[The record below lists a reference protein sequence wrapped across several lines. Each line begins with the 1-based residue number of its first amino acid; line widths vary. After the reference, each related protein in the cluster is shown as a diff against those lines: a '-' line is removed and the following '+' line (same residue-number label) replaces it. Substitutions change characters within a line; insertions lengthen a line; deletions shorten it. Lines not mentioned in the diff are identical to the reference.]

1 MEFIRTICFKK
12 YAETMSL
19 AANIYLPAQCVCSNF
34 FFRTKGITPALEKK
48 LNFQVAKPAGPSE
61 RSERGSC
68 GLSEFN

>member
-1 MEFIRTICFKK
+1 MEFIRKICFEK

-34 FFRTKGITPALEKK
+34 FFKEKKVTPALEKK
-48 LNFQVAKPAGPSE
+48 KLLIAKAAGP
-61 RSERGSC
+61 SERGSC